1 MGRGRMSSA
10 EGARTDAPEPGI
22 GPAHPIGKWGLERGQ
37 SRLLKN
43 ANYMHILITVLHIFV
58 A

>member
-1 MGRGRMSSA
+1 MSSA
-10 EGARTDAPEPGI
+10 EGARTDAPEPRI